1 MASDATL
8 NSFSLEGKGA
18 LVLGAEHPVG
28 RAAAVT
34 LAEAGAKL
42 ILASREPGT
51 DAQLK
56 ETAKAVQAAGIKPIL
71 RVQNAAIRADLSATA
86 DFAAKQ
92 LGRLDIVVNALDTP
106 WYGPA
111 ESADDSAFEKVIDN
125 NFKTVWMA
133 CQEAARVMLRQGGGT
148 IVNLTSVL
156 AQRGVPHASLYC
168 AAKAAVLN
176 LTRALA
182 MEWARQGIRVNALET
197 GWLDEPA
204 SPANADEE
212 FRKTLLKYLPSN
224 RLIAPEDLSG
234 ALLYLVSS
242 ASGFVTGESI
252 VVDDALMCRV

>member
-42 ILASREPGT
+42 VLASREPGT
-51 DAQLK
+51 DAELK
-56 ETAKAVQAAGIKPIL
+56 ETAKAVQAAGIKAIV

-111 ESADDSAFEKVIDN
+111 DGADDSAFEKVIDN
-125 NFKTVWMA
+125 NFKTVWMS
-133 CQEAARVMLRQGGGT
+133 CQEAARVMLRQGGGA
-148 IVNLTSVL
+148 IVNITSVL
-156 AQRGVPHASLYC
+156 AQRGVPNASLYC

-212 FRKTLLKYLPSN
+212 FRKNLLKYLPAN
-224 RLIAPEDLSG
+224 RLIAPEDLCG
-234 ALLYLVSS
+234 ALLYLVSP
-242 ASGFVTGESI
+242 AAGFVTGESI